1 MNIVFTLITKKILT
15 IKCQSILKKDFHKW
29 RNLPKNKKL
38 LFKIKIFNPNLCLQI
53 CKLNKIQIME
63 KFCLN
68 YDDFI
73 SDIFTLTKIK
83 KKS

>member
-1 MNIVFTLITKKILT
+1 MDIVFTLITKKILA
-15 IKCQSILKKDFHKW
+15 INCQSNGLKNFHKQ
-29 RNLPKNKKL
+29 RKSPKNIKL
-38 LFKIKIFNPNLCLQI
+38 LFKIKIFNPNLYLQI

-73 SDIFTLTKIK
+73 SDIFT
-83 KKS
+83 